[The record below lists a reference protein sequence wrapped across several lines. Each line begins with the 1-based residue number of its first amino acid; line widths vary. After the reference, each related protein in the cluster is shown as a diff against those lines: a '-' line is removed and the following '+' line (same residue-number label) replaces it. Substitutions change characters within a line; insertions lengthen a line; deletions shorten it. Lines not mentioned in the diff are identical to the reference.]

1 MINCKRLNYYNLW
14 RMLLLIVLFSSA
26 MAISLFLDAYYRV
39 PYTKEIGF
47 TCIIGSL
54 ALLIVLVIKVRKMFK
69 GDLSGYGGIGEKT
82 WRSYR

>member
-1 MINCKRLNYYNLW
+1 MKYYDIW
-14 RMLLLIVLFSSA
+14 RMLLIVVMFSAS

-47 TCIIGSL
+47 ACVAASL
-54 ALLIVLVIKVRKMFK
+54 GVLMVLVFKLRKMFK
-69 GDLSGYGGIGEKT
+69 GDLTGFGGPMEKT